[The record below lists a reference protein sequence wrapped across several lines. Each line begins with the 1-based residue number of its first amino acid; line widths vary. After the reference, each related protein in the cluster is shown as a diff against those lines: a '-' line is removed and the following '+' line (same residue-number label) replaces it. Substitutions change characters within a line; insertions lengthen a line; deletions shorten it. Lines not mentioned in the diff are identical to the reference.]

1 MPKSLKAIVIR
12 KAENAKALF
21 RAPYIF
27 GMLRGKRQPFF
38 FFPFWQIGGGERVHA
53 DILKVFKDQRPLCFI
68 TDSSE
73 NEGFKREFQTYAETI
88 ELGRWSKK
96 RSWSVFLLKKIA
108 GFINEQDKPVAFG
121 CHSHFFYELI
131 PYLHQ
136 HVKVVDL
143 IHAFTFDPNGPE
155 IYSLPHVTRLDHRV
169 ILGETT
175 KSDFRKLYA
184 ENGIDQMYLEKF
196 TIIPNKIDL
205 PRDAPSKN
213 YNESLKVLFV
223 SRNAPE
229 KRPEIFVDIA
239 RQCRE
244 RNLPL
249 EFIMV
254 GDFYE
259 LTTRVGSNVTILGEV
274 FDREKLNEV
283 YSDAHLILVTSWRE
297 GFPLVIMEGMGHGV
311 VPIATKVGE
320 IPSYISSGTFRNGF
334 LIENDEQEKNI
345 VDAFVEQIDKLCKDR
360 ELLREYSNN
369 AYIFAEQSFG
379 EENFEQA
386 YRKLLLGTPGE
397 KLSDKA

>member
-1 MPKSLKAIVIR
+1 
-12 KAENAKALF
+12 
-21 RAPYIF
+21 
-27 GMLRGKRQPFF
+27 
-38 FFPFWQIGGGERVHA
+38 
-53 DILKVFKDQRPLCFI
+53 
-68 TDSSE
+68 
-73 NEGFKREFQTYAETI
+73 
-88 ELGRWSKK
+88 
-96 RSWSVFLLKKIA
+96 
-108 GFINEQDKPVAFG
+108 
-121 CHSHFFYELI
+121 
-131 PYLHQ
+131 
-136 HVKVVDL
+136 
-143 IHAFTFDPNGPE
+143 
-155 IYSLPHVTRLDHRV
+155 
-169 ILGETT
+169 
-175 KSDFRKLYA
+175 
-184 ENGIDQMYLEKF
+184 
-196 TIIPNKIDL
+196 
-205 PRDAPSKN
+205 
-213 YNESLKVLFV
+213 
-223 SRNAPE
+223 NAPE

-311 VPIATKVGE
+311 VPVATKVGE
-320 IPSYISSGTFRNGF
+320 IPSYISSSTFRNGF